1 MQIVLILLLKIIAH
15 EPDIVILA
23 VGRQRR
29 PGWYS
34 RLLSQ
39 PSSPQILGD
48 RGAALSEVSSVLSDY
63 GNGFWN
69 C

>member
-1 MQIVLILLLKIIAH
+1 M
-15 EPDIVILA
+15 LA
-23 VGRQRR
+23 FGRQRQ

-39 PSSPQILGD
+39 PSFPQTLGD
-48 RGAALSEVSSVLSDY
+48 RGAALSEASSVLSDDE
-63 GNGFWN
+63 NGFWN